1 MSDLVLAGLEI
12 MLIGMGAVFFFLALL
27 VFFSTMMSRLVH
39 RIMPPQDT
47 VDLDRDNLA
56 AVISAAVTAHRNR

>member
-12 MLIGMGAVFFFLALL
+12 MLIGMGTVFFFLALL
-27 VFFSTMMSRLVH
+27 VFFSTLMSRLVR

-47 VDLDRDNLA
+47 VGLDRSNLA
-56 AVISAAVTAHRNR
+56 AVISAAVTAHRNK

>member
-1 MSDLVLAGLEI
+1 

-27 VFFSTMMSRLVH
+27 VFFSIMMSRIVH
-39 RIMPPQDT
+39 QIKPLQDS
-47 VDLDRDNLA
+47 VDLDRDKLA

>member
-12 MLIGMGAVFFFLALL
+12 MLIGMGTVFFFLALL
-27 VFFSTMMSRLVH
+27 VFFSTLMSRLVC

-47 VDLDRDNLA
+47 VDLDRNNLA
-56 AVISAAVTAHRNR
+56 AVISAAVTAHRNK

>member
-1 MSDLVLAGLEI
+1 

-27 VFFSTMMSRLVH
+27 VFFSTMMSRIVH
-39 RIMPPQDT
+39 QIMPLKDS
-47 VDLDRDNLA
+47 VDLDRDKLA